1 MYEKLINK
9 KSFGLPLGP
18 DSCHALVVF
27 LDLTSIDEYPSLAM
41 VQRRSRLHE
50 KMTKEWI
57 KISCFLIKS
66 PLRAAT
72 LIVSEHWTVAS
83 LLYAYC

>member
-50 KMTKEWI
+50 KMTKE
-57 KISCFLIKS
+57 
-66 PLRAAT
+66 
-72 LIVSEHWTVAS
+72 
-83 LLYAYC
+83 